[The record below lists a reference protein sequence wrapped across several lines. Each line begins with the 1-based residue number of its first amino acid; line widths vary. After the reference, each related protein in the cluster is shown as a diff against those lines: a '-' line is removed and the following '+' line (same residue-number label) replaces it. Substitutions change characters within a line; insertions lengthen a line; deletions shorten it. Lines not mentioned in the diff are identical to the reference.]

1 MDGKHFGSPDWNPLG
16 DLILPGQ
23 TVLIK
28 PNLVLHENHSG
39 NTVECVYTH
48 ASLIRAVLDYV
59 HIALHGEGC
68 ILVGDAPLQSCR
80 FQQLCKVSGLD
91 DVIHFYRKNS
101 SIPIE
106 LLDFRQEHAMTDNSG
121 QIMRVAGAAGDPR
134 GYSVVDLAQRS
145 MLAPVSARFQRF
157 RVTNYDP
164 SLMSRHHNVA
174 KNEYLVSQTVLS
186 ADVVISMPK
195 MKTHRKAGITGA
207 LKNFVGINGHKD
219 WLPHHSKGSAP
230 MGGDEYLRPS
240 LCKSLG
246 DFVVEKEDISK
257 SALLKK
263 LLRPIRASLYRAG
276 RFLTGD
282 KYMEGSWWG
291 NDTIWR
297 TVLDLNRILIYA
309 DKAGTV
315 RDVPQRKLFFLVD
328 GILAGDHEGPVA
340 PDPKPAGVILGGT
353 CAATID
359 AVMARVMGFDYRKLP
374 LIREAF
380 RLSELRIASFSP
392 QQIELCTNSAQFEDL
407 RLDEPGFNLQFR
419 PSSGWRN
426 HIELE
431 SHPVTEPLGS
441 SSNAA

>member
-1 MDGKHFGSPDWNPLG
+1 
-16 DLILPGQ
+16 
-23 TVLIK
+23 
-28 PNLVLHENHSG
+28 
-39 NTVECVYTH
+39 
-48 ASLIRAVLDYV
+48 
-59 HIALHGEGC
+59 
-68 ILVGDAPLQSCR
+68 
-80 FQQLCKVSGLD
+80 
-91 DVIHFYRKNS
+91 
-101 SIPIE
+101 
-106 LLDFRQEHAMTDNSG
+106 
-121 QIMRVAGAAGDPR
+121 
-134 GYSVVDLAQRS
+134 
-145 MLAPVSARFQRF
+145 
-157 RVTNYDP
+157 
-164 SLMSRHHNVA
+164 
-174 KNEYLVSQTVLS
+174 
-186 ADVVISMPK
+186 
-195 MKTHRKAGITGA
+195 
-207 LKNFVGINGHKD
+207 
-219 WLPHHSKGSAP
+219 
-230 MGGDEYLRPS
+230 
-240 LCKSLG
+240 
-246 DFVVEKEDISK
+246 
-257 SALLKK
+257 
-263 LLRPIRASLYRAG
+263 
-276 RFLTGD
+276 
-282 KYMEGSWWG
+282 MEGSWWG